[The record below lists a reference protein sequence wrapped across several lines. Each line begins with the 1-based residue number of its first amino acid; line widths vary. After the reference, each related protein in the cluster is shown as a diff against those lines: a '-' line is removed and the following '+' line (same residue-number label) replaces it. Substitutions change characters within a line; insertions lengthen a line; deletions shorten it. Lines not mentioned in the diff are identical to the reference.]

1 MRIFLSQPLIVFSLL
16 FFFPP
21 LIVPHCTGTIFP
33 EIREA
38 VMAGMAIGPSDV
50 DAGPRRHVHLHTAGF
65 SSFIERYR
73 HRTAILRAGVH
84 PDFRRSWR
92 ARLQAGTVNSST
104 YSPKKGARYRTW
116 PQVPPQTLIWRAS
129 SGTRTRSYRNTDSR
143 ETPMFEFNAPVREIS
158 DGLRMRNHENRV
170 PRGV

>member
-21 LIVPHCTGTIFP
+21 LIVAHCTGTIFP

-38 VMAGMAIGPSDV
+38 IMAGMAIGPSDV
-50 DAGPRRHVHLHTAGF
+50 DAGPRRHVHLHSAGF

-73 HRTAILRAGVH
+73 HRMAVLRVGVH
-84 PDFRRSWR
+84 PDFRRSCR

-104 YSPKKGARYRTW
+104 CLPKGERYRTW

-129 SGTRTRSYRNTDSR
+129 SRTRTRSYRNTDSR
-143 ETPMFEFNAPVREIS
+143 KTPMFEFNAPVREIS
-158 DGLRMRNHENRV
+158 DGLRVRNDENRV
-170 PRGV
+170 PLGV

>member
-21 LIVPHCTGTIFP
+21 LIVAHCTGTIFP

-50 DAGPRRHVHLHTAGF
+50 NAGPRRHVYLHSAGF

-73 HRTAILRAGVH
+73 HRMAVLRVGVH
-84 PDFRRSWR
+84 PDFRRSCR
-92 ARLQAGTVNSST
+92 ARLQAGTVDSST
-104 YSPKKGARYRTW
+104 CSPEGERYMARF
-116 PQVPPQTLIWRAS
+116 PPRQTL
-129 SGTRTRSYRNTDSR
+129 SYRNTDSR
-143 ETPMFEFNAPVREIS
+143 KTPMFEFNAPVREIS
-158 DGLRMRNHENRV
+158 DGLRVRNNENRV
-170 PRGV
+170 PCGV

>member
-21 LIVPHCTGTIFP
+21 LIVAHCTGTIFP

-50 DAGPRRHVHLHTAGF
+50 NAGPRRHVYLHSAGF

-73 HRTAILRAGVH
+73 HRMAVLRVGVH
-84 PDFRRSWR
+84 PDFRRSCR
-92 ARLQAGTVNSST
+92 ARLQAGTVDSST
-104 YSPKKGARYRTW
+104 CSPEGERYMARF
-116 PQVPPQTLIWRAS
+116 PPRQTLIWRAPS
-129 SGTRTRSYRNTDSR
+129 RARTRSYRNTDSR
-143 ETPMFEFNAPVREIS
+143 KTPMFEFNAPVREIS
-158 DGLRMRNHENRV
+158 DGLRVRNNENRV
-170 PRGV
+170 PCGV